1 MIQIINT
8 MITRIDSIT
17 TMYKKTDKIKLD
29 TDRIDM
35 IQEGKIEKSFHIQSI
50 TNRIKTTTKI
60 KARTT
65 NPREISK
72 V

>member
-1 MIQIINT
+1 MIQIIRT
-8 MITRIDSIT
+8 MITRIDIM
-17 TMYKKTDKIKLD
+17 TMDTKMDKTKLD

-65 NPREISK
+65 NRREISK